1 MSVNLI
7 LFLILAGLMIAIAG
21 RRGFT
26 ALIALVLN
34 LGLMFIGIVLIRN
47 GLSIIGVTLT
57 ASLLISMMNLFFIN
71 GYTQKTKIAFISS
84 LCIVLLLTGLIF
96 LCVSIMHLQGLPQ
109 EELMEM
115 DMYSLQIGT
124 DFTLISVAVLIMSV
138 IGAVNDVAISITSAM
153 AEIKSTTPN
162 ISTQTWYTS
171 GIKIGKDVLSATL
184 NTLIFA
190 IVGSQLALFIWITDL
205 NYSFSQVFNT
215 KIMVS
220 EWVSLLIS
228 GMSIT
233 LTVPITAKLMTR
245 ANIKNTKT

>member
-1 MSVNLI
+1 MTVNFI
-7 LFLILAGLMIAIAG
+7 LFIILAGLMLLIAG
-21 RRGFT
+21 RRGLT
-26 ALIALVLN
+26 ALIALILN
-34 LGLMFIGIVLIRN
+34 LALMFIGIVLIRN
-47 GLSIIGVTLT
+47 GFSIIGVTLS

-84 LCIVLLLTGLIF
+84 LCVVLMLIGLIF
-96 LCVSIMHLQGLPQ
+96 FSISIMHLQGLPQ

-124 DFTLISVAVLIMSV
+124 NFTLISVAVLIMSV
-138 IGAVNDVAISITSAM
+138 IGAVNDVAISITSSM
-153 AEIKSTTPN
+153 AELKITTPEL
-162 ISTQTWYTS
+162 STQQWYSS

-205 NYSFSQVFNT
+205 NYSFSQIFNT

-220 EWVSLLIS
+220 ELVSLLIS
-228 GMSIT
+228 AISIT
-233 LTVPITAKLMTR
+233 LTVPITAKLMAR
-245 ANIKNTKT
+245 TKK